1 MTLVLNSQLGEY
13 YGVQGTTWNQPAAAA
28 QPQRH
33 ARRQRESSAA
43 VRQRRPPH
51 AGGLAQGPDV
61 YWISNTLT
69 STIPNPQMVGMAASL
84 TLAVAH

>member
-13 YGVQGTTWNQPAAAA
+13 YGVQGTTWTN
-28 QPQRH
+28 
-33 ARRQRESSAA
+33 
-43 VRQRRPPH
+43 PPLLRSPSGTRDVNGKH
-51 AGGLAQGPDV
+51 LLLFANGGRLTQVAWRNGPDV